1 MTAPELDERVHWDA
15 IADALAAEVGTG
27 RVFKYGDVPGLDGNA
42 GDIPPI
48 FVLLTV
54 QRRYTSTGRLSARHS
69 RSGWRVSTRYVGR
82 TVDEAAWA
90 ALRATRA
97 LDDMR
102 LSIGTRT
109 STPIHHESTQ
119 SIKPDGARL
128 SGSSSWTYAL

>member
-1 MTAPELDERVHWDA
+1 MSAPELDERVHWDVVA
-15 IADALAAEVGTG
+15 AALEAEVGTG

-54 QRRYTSTGRLSARHS
+54 QRRYTSTERLSARHS

-90 ALRATRA
+90 ALRTAQA

-102 LSIGTRT
+102 LFIGTHT